1 MTFITVAIFHL
12 PQDAY
17 IIKARLESEGIPVFL
32 KDEYS
37 VQTENFLSNAIGGV
51 KLQVDE
57 NDALA
62 ATEIL
67 KAQGVELPGDS
78 DKDHKGGLKKDQK
91 VIAIFGLLLIVILF
105 LFLYFNGSLDF

>member
-1 MTFITVAIFHL
+1 MTLITVAIFHL

-51 KLQVDE
+51 KLQVSE
-57 NDALA
+57 SNASV

-67 KAQGVELPGDS
+67 KEQGVELPGES
-78 DKDHKGGLKKDQK
+78 DKDYKGALKKDQK
-91 VIAIFGLLLIVILF
+91 VIAFIGLIIIAAIFI
-105 LFLYFNGSLDF
+105 FLYFSGSLEF